1 MATTPPPL
9 LSDLVVANIA
19 ASMSMSM
26 TPPIKSLWWSAPPLP
41 VSLSIFLLVGSMC
54 VDADDGD
61 EVEEGG
67 LVWVRLGF

>member
-9 LSDLVVANIA
+9 LSDLVAANIA
-19 ASMSMSM
+19 ASMSM
-26 TPPIKSLWWSAPPLP
+26 TPPVKSLWWSAPPLP

-54 VDADDGD
+54 VDADGGD
-61 EVEEGG
+61 EVGEGG